1 MTAKPT
7 IIHIQP
13 FNSKD
18 LAARSLSDRLSD
30 LDDLTTL
37 YPNIDKKA
45 AFDKFKIFEGNLNK
59 VHHGGERRAPYV
71 QAMMRLVVLQTEASS
86 SK

>member
-1 MTAKPT
+1 MSGKPT

-45 AFDKFKIFEGNLNK
+45 AFDKFKIFEGNLIK
-59 VHHGGERRAPYV
+59 VSGGQRRAPYV